1 MLEIQPS
8 ISAIKTKI
16 KSDLVFTFCHIV
28 KEEVIKE
35 VKNLDASKGS
45 KEDDIPTKII
55 KENRYIFQFYISELQ

>member
-8 ISAIKTKI
+8 ISAIKRKI
-16 KSDLVFTFCHIV
+16 KSDLVFTFSHIV